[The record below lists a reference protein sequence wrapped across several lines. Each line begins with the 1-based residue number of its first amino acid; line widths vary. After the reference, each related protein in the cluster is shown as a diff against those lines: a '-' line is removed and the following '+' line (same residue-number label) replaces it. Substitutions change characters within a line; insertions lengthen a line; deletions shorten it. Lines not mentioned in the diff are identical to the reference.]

1 MSLSK
6 KNLDKLNKFKKN
18 KNLNNESK
26 NISNYTN
33 LTGNDN
39 LITNPLNSEDP
50 NKIFYSLI
58 DNSESLEETSNVNN
72 SLRKSELN
80 QININSSGHGLSAG
94 LILSLNFTTGD
105 GIDGVYTIQTA
116 GTDTFT
122 VKTTTVQFTSGNV
135 SFNVNST
142 IANPTV
148 YLFHSG
154 NNMKDSLDIIW
165 QANTYSRMPV
175 KAEGFKYS
183 GKGKLPRPTLTLSN
197 LLGTITAILQLTNQI
212 TP

>member
-26 NISNYTN
+26 NINNYTN
-33 LTGNDN
+33 NDN

-80 QININSSGHGLSAG
+80 QINMNSRKA
-94 LILSLNFTTGD
+94 NFSKKLTTEEELYD
-105 GIDGVYTIQTA
+105 E
-116 GTDTFT
+116 
-122 VKTTTVQFTSGNV
+122 
-135 SFNVNST
+135 FN
-142 IANPTV
+142 
-148 YLFHSG
+148 YL
-154 NNMKDSLDIIW
+154 LD
-165 QANTYSRMPV
+165 
-175 KAEGFKYS
+175 E
-183 GKGKLPRPTLTLSN
+183 
-197 LLGTITAILQLTNQI
+197 
-212 TP
+212 